1 MLMWLGNCFKE
12 KVGIELGYTP
22 YTKHGD
28 TLLRVSKGRNDEEHA
43 V

>member
-12 KVGIELGYTP
+12 KVGIELGYTA